1 VFHEASERA
10 RSTRENRRAPK
21 RSREIPF
28 LIVPIT
34 ASGPQGVQPLVHRIM
49 WVREVGKIDL
59 KPREKGW
66 LFGSGPFA
74 RCRCPASFGGRRGGG
89 RTGEQSSDRLFLFW
103 TSEGTGKHS
112 ALASRRWAGG
122 RGRFPK
128 RPNMDQQRTVFGQRE
143 SNCLIKT
150 KHCDIRFE
158 SVNMKEQKKLKNYK
172 NYERLKIQ
180 CEFCPVPS
188 QLKCSKF
195 KKARVNGRSNY
206 DSFKVAKCLV
216 I

>member
-1 VFHEASERA
+1 MFHEASERA

-74 RCRCPASFGGRRGGG
+74 RCRCPASSGGRRGDGPGSNPRIVFLLVPGGNGKALGISLTALGG
-89 RTGEQSSDRLFLFW
+89 RPRAFSKALRHGPAKNCIRSKGIQLF
-103 TSEGTGKHS
+103 
-112 ALASRRWAGG
+112 
-122 RGRFPK
+122 
-128 RPNMDQQRTVFGQRE
+128 N
-143 SNCLIKT
+143 
-150 KHCDIRFE
+150 
-158 SVNMKEQKKLKNYK
+158 
-172 NYERLKIQ
+172 
-180 CEFCPVPS
+180 
-188 QLKCSKF
+188 
-195 KKARVNGRSNY
+195 
-206 DSFKVAKCLV
+206 
-216 I
+216 

>member
-66 LFGSGPFA
+66 LFGFGTSRHLRASGDPEETGGCGS
-74 RCRCPASFGGRRGGG
+74 RGTRHSGASG
-89 RTGEQSSDRLFLFW
+89 S
-103 TSEGTGKHS
+103 SEGAANTKTKKTG
-112 ALASRRWAGG
+112 AVV

-128 RPNMDQQRTVFGQRE
+128 RPRNEPTK
-143 SNCLIKT
+143 NC
-150 KHCDIRFE
+150 IR
-158 SVNMKEQKKLKNYK
+158 SKG
-172 NYERLKIQ
+172 IQ
-180 CEFCPVPS
+180 LF
-188 QLKCSKF
+188 
-195 KKARVNGRSNY
+195 N
-206 DSFKVAKCLV
+206 
-216 I
+216 

>member
-1 VFHEASERA
+1 MFHEASERA

-74 RCRCPASFGGRRGGG
+74 RCRCPASFRGTEGGDGPGSNPRIVFPSGSRRGNGKALGISLAALGGRPRAFSKALKHGPAKNCIRSKGI
-89 RTGEQSSDRLFLFW
+89 QLF
-103 TSEGTGKHS
+103 
-112 ALASRRWAGG
+112 
-122 RGRFPK
+122 
-128 RPNMDQQRTVFGQRE
+128 N
-143 SNCLIKT
+143 
-150 KHCDIRFE
+150 
-158 SVNMKEQKKLKNYK
+158 
-172 NYERLKIQ
+172 
-180 CEFCPVPS
+180 
-188 QLKCSKF
+188 
-195 KKARVNGRSNY
+195 
-206 DSFKVAKCLV
+206 
-216 I
+216 